1 MEKRFVSNRY
11 LDLTSTAMSEVDV
24 LARRYPD
31 LINFSLGDPDLI
43 TEDVIIDG
51 AMKDAKAGHTHYCD
65 FQGEPELIT
74 EIINFYKEEYDIEL
88 PRDEVFVTA
97 GGCVAMY
104 LSLEAVL
111 NDGDEVIIQAPYFT
125 PYPDQVKL
133 TRGVPVELDT
143 YEEEKYQL
151 NPDRLRSLITDK
163 TRVLIINYP
172 SNPAGACYTR
182 ETLEE
187 IARIAE
193 EYDLLVISDEIYT
206 AFSYQIPFIPFR
218 SIGNMAE
225 RTITINSF
233 SKNFNMTGWR
243 VGNIV
248 APAHLIKV
256 IQEIDGNVTFTAS
269 SVSQRAAIHAL
280 RHRKEIQPSIID
292 EYRSRVMYVHER
304 VNRIPNMSVMLP
316 QGTFYMFIN
325 IKETGL
331 TSKEV
336 SQILLEEAHVLTIP
350 GNGFGRCGEGYL
362 RLACTMKKDNLEE
375 ANDRIEKVS
384 IFRQKG

>member
-1 MEKRFVSNRY
+1 MEKRFISNRY

-43 TEDVIIDG
+43 TEDVIING

-304 VNRIPNMSVMLP
+304 VNRIPNTSVMLP
-316 QGTFYMFIN
+316 QGTFYVH
-325 IKETGL
+325 K
-331 TSKEV
+331 
-336 SQILLEEAHVLTIP
+336 
-350 GNGFGRCGEGYL
+350 Y
-362 RLACTMKKDNLEE
+362 
-375 ANDRIEKVS
+375 
-384 IFRQKG
+384 

>member
-151 NPDRLRSLITDK
+151 NPDRLRSLIT
-163 TRVLIINYP
+163 
-172 SNPAGACYTR
+172 
-182 ETLEE
+182 
-187 IARIAE
+187 
-193 EYDLLVISDEIYT
+193 
-206 AFSYQIPFIPFR
+206 
-218 SIGNMAE
+218 
-225 RTITINSF
+225 
-233 SKNFNMTGWR
+233 
-243 VGNIV
+243 
-248 APAHLIKV
+248 
-256 IQEIDGNVTFTAS
+256 
-269 SVSQRAAIHAL
+269 
-280 RHRKEIQPSIID
+280 
-292 EYRSRVMYVHER
+292 
-304 VNRIPNMSVMLP
+304 
-316 QGTFYMFIN
+316 
-325 IKETGL
+325 
-331 TSKEV
+331 
-336 SQILLEEAHVLTIP
+336 
-350 GNGFGRCGEGYL
+350 
-362 RLACTMKKDNLEE
+362 
-375 ANDRIEKVS
+375 
-384 IFRQKG
+384 

>member
-1 MEKRFVSNRY
+1 MEKRFISNRY

-280 RHRKEIQPSIID
+280 RHR
-292 EYRSRVMYVHER
+292 
-304 VNRIPNMSVMLP
+304 
-316 QGTFYMFIN
+316 T
-325 IKETGL
+325 
-331 TSKEV
+331 
-336 SQILLEEAHVLTIP
+336 
-350 GNGFGRCGEGYL
+350 
-362 RLACTMKKDNLEE
+362 
-375 ANDRIEKVS
+375 
-384 IFRQKG
+384 

>member
-233 SKNFNMTGWR
+233 SKNDRMEGRQYSCTG
-243 VGNIV
+243 
-248 APAHLIKV
+248 
-256 IQEIDGNVTFTAS
+256 AS
-269 SVSQRAAIHAL
+269 
-280 RHRKEIQPSIID
+280 
-292 EYRSRVMYVHER
+292 Y
-304 VNRIPNMSVMLP
+304 
-316 QGTFYMFIN
+316 
-325 IKETGL
+325 
-331 TSKEV
+331 
-336 SQILLEEAHVLTIP
+336 
-350 GNGFGRCGEGYL
+350 
-362 RLACTMKKDNLEE
+362 
-375 ANDRIEKVS
+375 
-384 IFRQKG
+384 

>member
-1 MEKRFVSNRY
+1 MEKRFISNRY

-43 TEDVIIDG
+43 TEDVIING

-269 SVSQRAAIHAL
+269 SVSQIL
-280 RHRKEIQPSIID
+280 Q
-292 EYRSRVMYVHER
+292 
-304 VNRIPNMSVMLP
+304 
-316 QGTFYMFIN
+316 
-325 IKETGL
+325 
-331 TSKEV
+331 TS
-336 SQILLEEAHVLTIP
+336 
-350 GNGFGRCGEGYL
+350 F
-362 RLACTMKKDNLEE
+362 
-375 ANDRIEKVS
+375 
-384 IFRQKG
+384 

>member
-1 MEKRFVSNRY
+1 MEKRFISNRY

-133 TRGVPVELDT
+133 TRGVPVELET

-325 IKETGL
+325 IKETGF

-362 RLACTMKKDNLEE
+362 RLACTMKKDKLEE
-375 ANDRIEKVS
+375 AFDRIEKVS